1 MSYLERLALEDVS
14 YQLQGAPRRHRQF
27 QGNSNDAVLE
37 YSMLLEFQNK
47 TFMTRSSL
55 KNIQAAAAHVA
66 VLV

>member
-14 YQLQGAPRRHRQF
+14 YQLQGAPCRHRQF
-27 QGNSNDAVLE
+27 QDNSNDAVLE